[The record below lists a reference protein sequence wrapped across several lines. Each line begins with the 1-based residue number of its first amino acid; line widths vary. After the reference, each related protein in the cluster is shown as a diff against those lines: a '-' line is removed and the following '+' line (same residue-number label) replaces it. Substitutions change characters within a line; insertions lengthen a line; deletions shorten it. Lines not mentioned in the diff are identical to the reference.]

1 MNNSVIGL
9 DIASG
14 GHMLFVPT
22 RNNTPMLNGVFDLMT
37 ENSVIQ
43 TVGKTACP
51 PYN

>member
-22 RNNTPMLNGVFDLMT
+22 RNNTLMLNGGFGLMMEKFGDT
-37 ENSVIQ
+37 NGGQ
-43 TVGKTACP
+43 NRL